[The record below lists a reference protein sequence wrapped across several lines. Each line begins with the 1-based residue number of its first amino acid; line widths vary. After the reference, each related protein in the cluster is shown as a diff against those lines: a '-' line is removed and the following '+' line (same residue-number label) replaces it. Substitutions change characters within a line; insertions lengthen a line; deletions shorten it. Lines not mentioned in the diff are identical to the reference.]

1 MKRNISRR
9 NSNILYALSGNQCA
23 HPDCTES
30 LIEEATGEAEAHS
43 KGEICHIFA
52 VSEAGP
58 RGKPGL
64 TESQLNSLDN
74 LILLCRNH
82 HTIIDGQHGSYPASR
97 LKKWKDDHEER
108 VKQLQASE
116 NLEKIRSDRRSSVY
130 QIALIDEK
138 IKEAIDRL
146 RMSHHFSEFDSVEA
160 SEELG
165 RRLIADEF
173 KDGSP
178 AMRVEGLS
186 WCARSLCAGDVAGAE
201 GLVVAARNLGRS
213 PELGVA
219 EAVVDA
225 AKGDYRGALVKLADL
240 DSPCARTAALIAVAR
255 HKGKPAA
262 TEWLRAAGLS
272 PADLD
277 PEGRLVVLT
286 IELDLAHWEC
296 AADIARMVTT
306 DDMLAMPPLWHQ
318 VGIALLLTTV
328 PENYREVVGYQLP
341 LGLAETPFDSV
352 GRAVEDRR
360 LARDHFCRAA
370 AVAKDLELAEATKI
384 DEAYAMWLGLIDS
397 ETHVDAKKRLKA
409 RFRDADSA
417 LHLVRLGIG
426 FGISLDLSAV
436 VKQIERQESLRGGLT
451 SDSATARFALAFTEQ
466 YSDQGTEYIIE
477 HFEALS
483 EYITTKAMRVLQLEW
498 YLKKGR
504 YDAASKCVEQLE
516 QDGVTEAEIDRF
528 RERVDETK
536 GADLVEVRKARFE
549 ESDQLDDLVALV
561 IDLREK
567 ENWDGLRKYGAILY
581 DHTRSVNHAEWLV
594 SALANTNRM
603 DEVQGFLKS
612 HPDLL
617 EQSRGLQ
624 MADAWSL
631 YYAGELL
638 TARSRL
644 NSLHAPEE
652 DRSYRL
658 LRVRIA
664 IVLGDW
670 YSLTDFV
677 ANEFSDRDS
686 RSAPELL
693 SAAQLGYSVGS
704 PHSRALLDAAIDSG
718 NDNAEVLAGAY
729 YLAVQADIESEV
741 SVEVLQRSAALS
753 QDDGPVRK
761 VDLRGVVDLHT
772 QWEKR
777 GNQAW
782 QFFSHGNLPMC
793 VVAQLLNTSLF
804 HMTIIPAFQNLDE
817 ADARRRRVIPAYS
830 GRRVTQH
837 MELACSV
844 AMDSTALLTLAFLD
858 VLDTA
863 LEALGSVWIPHC
875 TMAWLFEERQRVAFH
890 QPRMVREARAIR
902 DLLARDRL
910 RRFVSTSPAD
920 PDLVSEIGEELAELI
935 AEAESHYDCAQNIQ
949 HVVVRSAP
957 VYLTSSLMQEEADL
971 TAHAHVLT
979 SCVAVL
985 DKLQEKGQLTVADE
999 RRARSYLDQHEKEWP
1014 DQPAIP
1020 DCAVVYLDNLA
1031 TSHFLHLGL
1040 LNKLSACE
1048 LTAVVSSST
1057 LMQTNELLAYESIS
1071 GKASDVIDRIRH
1083 AVEQGIVSRKVR
1095 VGRIDATDDSEE
1107 MRMSE
1112 HPTVAV
1118 TKLASECDAIIVD
1131 DRFINQNES
1140 IQSDAGRSTPVF
1152 TTVDLLSTLRSND
1165 LISSEV
1171 FSEYL
1176 TLLRRA
1182 GYMFVAI
1189 SEMELSY
1196 QLESAPVK
1204 IGRLVETAE
1213 LKATRESILSARMG
1227 DWLRLPK
1234 EEAWLRSTMET
1245 LGQVLTKIWTTA
1257 SNIAGAPLRADWLFS
1272 HMDIRGW
1279 TQSFSKDKHAFVEK
1293 LGPLVYYFMMLTPP
1307 SGATAEAKKRYWS
1320 WLEERVLK
1328 PMKERESDSYD
1339 ALLEVYRRYL
1349 ADVVDAVSS
1358 GKS

>member
-1 MKRNISRR
+1 MKRNVSSNI
-9 NSNILYALSGNQCA
+9 SNILYALSGNQCA
-23 HPDCTES
+23 HPDCTEF
-30 LIEEATGEAEAHS
+30 LIEQATGEAEAHS

-52 VSEAGP
+52 VSESGP

-64 TESQLNSLDN
+64 TEPQLHSLDN

-82 HTIIDGQHGSYPASR
+82 HTIIDGQHASYPASR

-116 NLEKIRSDRRSSVY
+116 NLEKIRSDGRSSVY

-138 IKEAIDRL
+138 IKETIDRL

-160 SEELG
+160 SVELG

-173 KDGSP
+173 KDGSS
-178 AMRVEGLS
+178 AMRVEALS
-186 WCARSLCAGDVAGAE
+186 WCARSLCAADVAGAE
-201 GLVVAARNLGRS
+201 RLVVAAGDLERS
-213 PELGVA
+213 PELDVA
-219 EAVVDA
+219 EAVVAA
-225 AKGDYRGALVKLADL
+225 AKGDYRGALTKLADL

-262 TEWLRAAGLS
+262 TEWMRTSGWS

-286 IELDLAHWEC
+286 IELDLAHWES
-296 AADIARMVTT
+296 AADIAMMVTT
-306 DDMLAMPPLWHQ
+306 DDMLAVPPLWHQ
-318 VGIALLLTTV
+318 VAIALLLTSV
-328 PENYREVVGYQLP
+328 PENYREVVRYQLP

-370 AVAKDLELAEATKI
+370 AVARELGLPEATKI
-384 DEAYAMWLGLIDS
+384 DEAYAMWLGLSDI
-397 ETHVDAKKRLKA
+397 ETHVDAKKRLES
-409 RFRDADSA
+409 RFRDGASA
-417 LHLVRLGIG
+417 LHLVPLGIG
-426 FGISLDLSAV
+426 FGISMDLSAV
-436 VKQIERQESLRGGLT
+436 VKQIERQESLRGGMT

-466 YSDQGTEYIIE
+466 YSDQCTEYIIE
-477 HFEALS
+477 HFEAFS
-483 EYITTKAMRVLQLEW
+483 EYITTKAMRLLQIEW

-504 YDAASKCVEQLE
+504 YDAASGCVEQLE
-516 QDGVTEAEIDRF
+516 QDGVSEAEIDLF
-528 RERVDETK
+528 RERIDEAK
-536 GADLVEVRKARFE
+536 GADLSEVRKARFA
-549 ESDQLDDLVALV
+549 ESDQLNDLVALV
-561 IDLREK
+561 VDL
-567 ENWDGLRKYGAILY
+567 
-581 DHTRSVNHAEWLV
+581 
-594 SALANTNRM
+594 ALANTNRM
-603 DEVQGFLKS
+603 DEVQGLLKS
-612 HPDLL
+612 HPNLL
-617 EQSRGLQ
+617 KQSPGLQ
-624 MADAWSL
+624 RADAWSL
-631 YYAGELL
+631 YYEGELL

-644 NSLHAPEE
+644 NSLGTAGEE
-652 DRSYRL
+652 RSDRL
-658 LRVRIA
+658 LRVRVA
-664 IVLGDW
+664 VALGDW
-670 YSLTDFV
+670 HSLMDFV
-677 ANEFSDRDS
+677 ANEFKDRDS

-693 SAAQLGYSVGS
+693 SAAQLGYSVRS
-704 PHSRALLDAAIDSG
+704 PHSRALLNAAIDSG

-817 ADARRRRVIPAYS
+817 ADARRRRVIPAFS

-920 PDLVSEIGEELAELI
+920 PDLVSEIDEELAELI
-935 AEAESHYDCAQNIQ
+935 AEAEAHYDCAQNIQ

-957 VYLTSSLMQEEADL
+957 VYLKSSLMQEEADL

-1020 DCAVVYLDNLA
+1020 DCAVVYLDDLA
-1031 TSHFLHLGL
+1031 TSYFLHLGL
-1040 LNKLSACE
+1040 LDKLGACE

-1057 LMQTNELLAYESIS
+1057 LRQTNELLAYESIS
-1071 GKASDVIDRIRH
+1071 GKVSDVIDRIRH

-1095 VGRIDATDDSEE
+1095 VGRNDATDDSDE

-1189 SEMELSY
+1189 SETELSY

-1245 LGQVLTKIWTTA
+1245 RGQVLTKIWTSA

-1339 ALLEVYRRYL
+1339 ALLEVYRRHL
-1349 ADVVDAVSS
+1349 SDVVDAVSS

>member
-1 MKRNISRR
+1 MV
-9 NSNILYALSGNQCA
+9 G
-23 HPDCTES
+23 
-30 LIEEATGEAEAHS
+30 
-43 KGEICHIFA
+43 
-52 VSEAGP
+52 
-58 RGKPGL
+58 
-64 TESQLNSLDN
+64 
-74 LILLCRNH
+74 
-82 HTIIDGQHGSYPASR
+82 
-97 LKKWKDDHEER
+97 
-108 VKQLQASE
+108 
-116 NLEKIRSDRRSSVY
+116 
-130 QIALIDEK
+130 
-138 IKEAIDRL
+138 
-146 RMSHHFSEFDSVEA
+146 
-160 SEELG
+160 
-165 RRLIADEF
+165 EF
-173 KDGSP
+173 KDGAS
-178 AMRVEGLS
+178 AMRIEALA
-186 WCARSLCAGDVAGAE
+186 WCVRSLCAGNVACAGR
-201 GLVVAARNLGRS
+201 LVQAARDLGSS
-213 PELGVA
+213 PQLDVA
-219 EAVVDA
+219 EAIVDA
-225 AKGDYRGALVKLADL
+225 AKGDYRGALAKLADL
-240 DSPCARTAALIAVAR
+240 DSPCASTAALLVVAH
-255 HKGKPAA
+255 HKGKPDAVK
-262 TEWLRAAGLS
+262 WLTTAGLS

-277 PEGRLVVLT
+277 SEGLLVLLT
-286 IELDLAHWEC
+286 VELDLMHWES
-296 AADIARMVTT
+296 AADIARTVTT
-306 DDMLAMPPLWHQ
+306 DHMLAAPRLWHQ
-318 VGIALLLTTV
+318 VAIALLLTTV
-328 PENYREVVGYQLP
+328 PETYREVVRYQLP
-341 LGLAETPFDSV
+341 LDLAETPFDSV
-352 GRAVEDRR
+352 RSAVEDRR
-360 LARDHFCRAA
+360 VARDYFGRAA
-370 AVAKDLELAEATKI
+370 AAAKELGFAEATKI
-384 DEAYAMWLGLIDS
+384 DEVYAMWLGLSDI
-397 ETHVDAKKRLKA
+397 ETHDDGKKRLEA

-417 LHLVRLGIG
+417 LHLVPLGIG
-426 FGISLDLSAV
+426 FGISMDLSAV
-436 VKQIERQESLRGGLT
+436 VKQIERQESLRGGMT
-451 SDSATARFALAFTEQ
+451 SDSATARFALASTEQ
-466 YSDQGTEYIIE
+466 YSDQCTEYIIE
-477 HFEALS
+477 HFEAFS
-483 EYITTKAMRVLQLEW
+483 EYITTKAMRMLQIEW
-498 YLKKGR
+498 YVKKGR
-504 YDAASKCVEQLE
+504 YDAASGCVEQLE
-516 QDGVTEAEIDRF
+516 QDGVSEGEIDLF
-528 RERVDETK
+528 RERIDEAK
-536 GADLVEVRKARFE
+536 GADLSEVRKARFA
-549 ESDQLDDLVALV
+549 ESDQLNDLVALV
-561 IDLREK
+561 VDLREK
-567 ENWDGLRKYGAILY
+567 ENWDGLCKYGAMLY
-581 DHTRSVNHAEWLV
+581 DRTRSVPHAEWLV

-603 DEVQGFLKS
+603 DEVQGLLKS
-612 HPDLL
+612 HPNLL
-617 EQSRGLQ
+617 KQSPGLQ
-624 MADAWSL
+624 RADAWSL
-631 YYAGELL
+631 YYEGELL

-644 NSLHAPEE
+644 NSLGTAGEE
-652 DRSYRL
+652 RSDRL
-658 LRVRIA
+658 LRVRVA
-664 IVLGDW
+664 VALGDW
-670 YSLTDFV
+670 HSLMDFV
-677 ANEFSDRDS
+677 ANEFKDRDS

-693 SAAQLGYSVGS
+693 SAAQLGYSVRS
-704 PHSRALLDAAIDSG
+704 PHSRALLNVAIDSG

-817 ADARRRRVIPAYS
+817 ADARRRRVIPAFS

-837 MELACSV
+837 MDLACSV

-890 QPRMVREARAIR
+890 QPRMVREARTIR

-920 PDLVSEIGEELAELI
+920 PDLVSEIDEELAELI
-935 AEAESHYDCAQNIQ
+935 AEAEAHYDCAQNIQ

-957 VYLTSSLMQEEADL
+957 VYLKSSLMQEEADL

-1020 DCAVVYLDNLA
+1020 DCAVVYLDDLA
-1031 TSHFLHLGL
+1031 TSYFLHLGL
-1040 LNKLSACE
+1040 LDKLGACE

-1057 LMQTNELLAYESIS
+1057 LRQTNELLAYESIS
-1071 GKASDVIDRIRH
+1071 GKVSDVIDRIRH

-1095 VGRIDATDDSEE
+1095 VGRNDATDDSDE

-1140 IQSDAGRSTPVF
+1140 IQSDADHSTPVF
-1152 TTVDLLSTLRSND
+1152 STVDLLSTLRSND

-1189 SEMELSY
+1189 SETELSY

-1245 LGQVLTKIWTTA
+1245 LGQVLTKIWTSA

-1339 ALLEVYRRYL
+1339 ALLEVYRRHL